1 MGETE
6 RVGIN
11 LASSCDLLRCANG
24 GLCLRLAGDGL
35 LLREMFGPGRDGG
48 GSDRA
53 GETPLLPTP
62 DKGRRG
68 DCGGEGSLAGEVAA
82 QSGRPSAWNRLVTD
96 AGCGGWPLS
105 CLRVG
110 LGVGGGT
117 GGEPSSLRGSRPV
130 AAAAM
135 GPSPSGR
142 VPAAEMVQGALQ
154 RGMGQYPH

>member
-1 MGETE
+1 MEDGDDMGETE

-82 QSGRPSAWNRLVTD
+82 
-96 AGCGGWPLS
+96 
-105 CLRVG
+105 
-110 LGVGGGT
+110 
-117 GGEPSSLRGSRPV
+117 
-130 AAAAM
+130 
-135 GPSPSGR
+135 
-142 VPAAEMVQGALQ
+142 
-154 RGMGQYPH
+154 